1 MFFALLLL
9 AVLCPAAAGREAAA
23 LMQQVVRAI
32 EAAGLQAAQSRL
44 YQQSLRAL
52 AKWGGDGG
60 DRRGEL

>member
-1 MFFALLLL
+1 
-9 AVLCPAAAGREAAA
+9 
-23 LMQQVVRAI
+23 MQQVVRAI
-32 EAAGLQAAQSRL
+32 EAAGLQAAQRRL